1 MPRMMY
7 TAISAARIRIGVL
20 LSELWNAC
28 ALPWKLVAIEG
39 GRWSSRVAR
48 WIAVTAAPIEVFGG
62 RLKLRVTDGNWPWW
76 LTAIGATVEVMV
88 ANWLSGTWVPLAEVA
103 YMRLSA
109 SGPS

>member
-7 TAISAARIRIGVL
+7 TAISAARIMIGVL

-39 GRWSSRVAR
+39 GSWSSFVVC
-48 WIAVTAAPIEVFGG
+48 WIAVTAAPIETPGG

-76 LTAIGATVEVMV
+76 LTASGAVVDVIV
-88 ANWLSGTWVPLAEVA
+88 ANWLSGTWIPLAEVA
-103 YMRLSA
+103 
-109 SGPS
+109 